1 MSKQIFLQTAVLSFK
16 ERFGIELPID
26 TMETIIGSAMDHEW
40 KTFPYTVVSQYM
52 DTAPCEEIADLVAF
66 HYLEEYWPTGSCD
79 ARMMFDF
86 YGKLKVAIEKESVD
100 ATV

>member
-16 ERFGIELPID
+16 ERFGIELSID
-26 TMETIIGSAMDHEW
+26 TMETIIGSAMDREW
-40 KTFPYTVVSQYM
+40 KAFPYTVVSQYM

-66 HYLEEYWPTGSCD
+66 HYLKEYWPTGID
-79 ARMMFDF
+79 RVDFVDF
-86 YGKLKVAIEKESVD
+86 YGRLKDAIEKESVD

>member
-66 HYLEEYWPTGSCD
+66 HYLEVDWPTGFDCD
-79 ARMMFDF
+79 LQFADF
-86 YGKLKVAIEKESVD
+86 YFKLKVTIEKESVD